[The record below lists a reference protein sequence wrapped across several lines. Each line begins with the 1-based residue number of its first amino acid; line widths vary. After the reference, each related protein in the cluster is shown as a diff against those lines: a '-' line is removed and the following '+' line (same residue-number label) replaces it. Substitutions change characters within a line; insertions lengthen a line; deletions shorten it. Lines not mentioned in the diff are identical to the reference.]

1 MSDQIQLLKNGI
13 PTEVALFLAVIVAA
27 AAVGVLVALR
37 QAGPR
42 GERTL
47 RITAGLLCAL
57 GIAVA
62 GYVFYKSVILNE
74 IPQCVGGG
82 SGCSV
87 VERSEYSHLLGI
99 HVSILGLIGYAL
111 ILGATLWNGDYGRIG
126 ALVLSL
132 FGFGFSLYLTYLE
145 LWEILAICQWC
156 VASAVTMTM
165 LFVVNATRAYS
176 YYGLDQHDDP
186 EDGSGAGP
194 AEAAGAGAADPA

>member
-13 PTEVALFLAVIVAA
+13 PTEVAVFLAVIVVAS
-27 AAVGVLVALR
+27 GFGIFLALR
-37 QAGPR
+37 QEGER
-42 GERTL
+42 GERIL

-57 GIAVA
+57 GLVVA
-62 GYVFYKSVILNE
+62 GYVAYTSVILDQ

-99 HVSILGLIGYAL
+99 HISILGLIGYLL
-111 ILGATLWNGDYGRIG
+111 ILWATVRKDDYGRIG

-145 LWEILAICQWC
+145 LWDILAICQWC
-156 VASAVTMTM
+156 VTSAVTMTM
-165 LFVVNATRAYS
+165 LFVVSATRAYS
-176 YYGLDQHDDP
+176 YYGLDEY
-186 EDGSGAGP
+186 EDESP
-194 AEAAGAGAADPA
+194 PSP